1 MKTNWTVFSIVVVLT
16 ALMVTGC
23 ATALKR
29 NPLPE
34 SFINEAQ
41 IPYIPDARFWGDALP
56 PHILERLENEKF
68 QIQLNDPEA
77 RYEPVHYLALSGGGS
92 NGAFGAGLLV
102 GWTEEGTRPEF
113 RVVAGISTGA
123 LSAPFAF
130 IGPEYD
136 VVLRKLYTTTSTDEI
151 LKKRSVFALL
161 KADSLTDTGPLRKI
175 LEDVI
180 DGTMVQKIAIEHKK
194 GRRLFI
200 GTTNLDAERPVI
212 WNIGAIAASGNPNAL
227 QLIRDVLLASAA
239 IPGMFPPVYFK
250 VEAYGQTF
258 DELHVDGGVASQ
270 VFLYPASLD
279 LEWLKKKIGLKG
291 EDHIFIIRNSRLEP
305 EWTPVTPRVLS
316 ITKRSIEALIRTQ
329 GIGDLYRLYLG
340 AQRDHLAFHLAYIP
354 SDFRVDPKEE
364 FDPNY
369 MADLYFL
376 GYKMAKEGY
385 PWGDAPPGFG
395 PP

>member
-1 MKTNWTVFSIVVVLT
+1 MKTNRAIFSIIIVLT
-16 ALMVTGC
+16 ALMVFGC
-23 ATALKR
+23 ATTPKR

-34 SFINEAQ
+34 SFMNKAQ
-41 IPYIPDARFWGDALP
+41 IPYIPDARFWGDTLP
-56 PHILERLENEKF
+56 PHILDSLEDEKF
-68 QIQLNDPEA
+68 QIQLKDPEA
-77 RYEPVHYLALSGGGS
+77 RNEPIHYLALSGGGS

-180 DGTMVQKIAIEHKK
+180 DGTVVQKIAIEHNK

-212 WNIGAIAASGNPNAL
+212 WNIGAIATSGKPDAL
-227 QLIRDVLLASAA
+227 KLIRDVLQASAA

-250 VEAYGQTF
+250 VEAYGQTY

-270 VFLYPASLD
+270 VFLYPAALD
-279 LEWLKKKIGLKG
+279 LEWVKQKVGLKG

-316 ITKRSIEALIRTQ
+316 ITERSIEALIRAQ

-340 AQRDHLAFHLAYIP
+340 AQRDHLAYHLAYIP

-364 FDPNY
+364 FDPEY
-369 MADLYFL
+369 MTDLYYL
-376 GYKMAKEGY
+376 GYQMAKEGY
-385 PWGDAPPGFG
+385 PWEEAPPGFD

>member
-1 MKTNWTVFSIVVVLT
+1 MKTNWTVFSMMVVLT
-16 ALMVTGC
+16 ALMVSGC
-23 ATALKR
+23 ATAPKR
-29 NPLPE
+29 NPVPE
-34 SFINEAQ
+34 SFIDKAQ

-56 PHILERLENEKF
+56 PNILESLEEKKF
-68 QIQLNDPEA
+68 QIQLKEPEA
-77 RYEPVHYLALSGGGS
+77 RYEPIHYLALSGGGS

-123 LSAPFAF
+123 LAAPFAF
-130 IGPEYD
+130 LGSEYD
-136 VVLRKLYTTTSTDEI
+136 TVLRKLYTSTSTEEI

-212 WNIGAIAASGNPNAL
+212 WNIGAIASSGNPNAIK
-227 QLIRDVLLASAA
+227 LIRDVLQASAA

-250 VEAYGQTF
+250 VEAFGQTF

-279 LEWLKKKIGLKG
+279 LEWYKQKIGLKG

-305 EWTPVTPRVLS
+305 EWAPVTPRFLP
-316 ITKRSIEALIRTQ
+316 ITKRSIEALIRAQ
-329 GIGDLYRLYLG
+329 GSAIFTGFIWVLNETIWLTIWHISLLIFELIPKRSSTRITWLI
-340 AQRDHLAFHLAYIP
+340 YII
-354 SDFRVDPKEE
+354 
-364 FDPNY
+364 
-369 MADLYFL
+369 
-376 GYKMAKEGY
+376 
-385 PWGDAPPGFG
+385 
-395 PP
+395 